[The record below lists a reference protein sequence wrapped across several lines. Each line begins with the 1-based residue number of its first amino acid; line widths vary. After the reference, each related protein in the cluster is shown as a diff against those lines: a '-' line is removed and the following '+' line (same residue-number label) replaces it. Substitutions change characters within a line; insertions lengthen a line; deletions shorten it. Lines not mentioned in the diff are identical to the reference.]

1 MAMRPLAGNVGF
13 AALCAILGAILLCA
27 APGAAIAGPEPA
39 ASAQDESLAQA
50 VKPRPRTKVRV
61 YRGYPNRRSHAVY
74 PLPYDVEYP
83 GPNGVRHCV
92 NRYVTE
98 RRPSGNVIVPQ
109 MRCTWVVRR

>member
-1 MAMRPLAGNVGF
+1 MATPRLSLLLGLIALSMLA
-13 AALCAILGAILLCA
+13 A
-27 APGAAIAGPEPA
+27 APGRAAP
-39 ASAQDESLAQA
+39 ESLSLNESFAQA
-50 VKPRPRTKVRV
+50 KKQRPQIRINR
-61 YRGYPNRRSHAVY
+61 YPFRRYHAVY

-98 RRPSGNVIVPQ
+98 RRPSGNVLVPH

>member
-1 MAMRPLAGNVGF
+1 MATPRLSLLLGLV
-13 AALCAILGAILLCA
+13 ALSMLDA
-27 APGAAIAGPEPA
+27 APGRA
-39 ASAQDESLAQA
+39 ASETTALNESFAQA
-50 VKPRPRTKVRV
+50 TKQRPQVRIN
-61 YRGYPNRRSHAVY
+61 RYPFRRYHAVY

-98 RRPSGNVIVPQ
+98 RRPSGSVLVPH